1 LTVKLVDALKVPGYY
16 SDGCNLYLRVSNSL
30 NKSWV
35 FIYKKDGKRTELGL
49 GGYPARSL
57 ADARWEA
64 DGHNRQ
70 ILEGLDPLYEKRRH
84 EQMRRVQRAKLMTF
98 ADCAKAFIE
107 AQRPGWKNPKHV
119 LQWQTTLAQYVNPII
134 GQIDVSAIDTQLV
147 LKCLNPIWL
156 TKNETAGRLR
166 GRIESILDW
175 ATVHKHRKGDN
186 PARWRGHLDKL
197 LAKPGKIQ
205 KPKHH
210 NAMPYRDVGLFVADL
225 REQDSVSASCL
236 IFTIMTSARTGEAI
250 GATWDEVDLSE
261 RTWTV
266 PANRMKSGR
275 SHRVPLNQSA
285 MSIINQ
291 MWMMRHND
299 FIFSV
304 GKTGLSNMA
313 MLTLLKRMDRTDITV
328 HGFRSSFRDWAA
340 ETTDYSNETVEMALA
355 HTIKNQ
361 AEAAYRRGDLYD
373 KRTQL
378 MRDWGD
384 YLARVL
390 IK

>member
-1 LTVKLVDALKVPGYY
+1 
-16 SDGCNLYLRVSNSL
+16 
-30 NKSWV
+30 
-35 FIYKKDGKRTELGL
+35 
-49 GGYPARSL
+49 
-57 ADARWEA
+57 
-64 DGHNRQ
+64 
-70 ILEGLDPLYEKRRH
+70 
-84 EQMRRVQRAKLMTF
+84 
-98 ADCAKAFIE
+98 
-107 AQRPGWKNPKHV
+107 
-119 LQWQTTLAQYVNPII
+119 
-134 GQIDVSAIDTQLV
+134 
-147 LKCLNPIWL
+147 
-156 TKNETAGRLR
+156 
-166 GRIESILDW
+166 
-175 ATVHKHRKGDN
+175 
-186 PARWRGHLDKL
+186 
-197 LAKPGKIQ
+197 
-205 KPKHH
+205 
-210 NAMPYRDVGLFVADL
+210 
-225 REQDSVSASCL
+225 
-236 IFTIMTSARTGEAI
+236 
-250 GATWDEVDLSE
+250 
-261 RTWTV
+261 
-266 PANRMKSGR
+266 
-275 SHRVPLNQSA
+275 
-285 MSIINQ
+285 